1 MPPDHAPEPSA
12 HEPSDAWLRAADAR
26 CRAADISPSRRAWF
40 AVKDYAAQHGKPL
53 EQGDPVVERIFSW
66 FRDNS
71 D

>member
-1 MPPDHAPEPSA
+1 MSPHSSREPSTR
-12 HEPSDAWLRAADAR
+12 EPSDAWLRAADAR

-40 AVKDYAAQHGKPL
+40 AVKDYAAQHGRPL

-66 FRDNS
+66 FRDHS